1 MYLGT
6 VSGGAPAT
14 FVRTRGRFVWLSSV
28 VDGTLR
34 SGGEDWRTG
43 MQWMRTDDGEDLI
56 FHVGPRLRMGWNR
69 SAESYWIEELDVDGE
84 RLIER
89 VDWLSEGQR
98 LTDIEDLTDAAVVW
112 NAREDDDDL
121 VEWGENQVLLS
132 QLLDAQRS

>member
-1 MYLGT
+1 
-6 VSGGAPAT
+6 
-14 FVRTRGRFVWLSSV
+14 
-28 VDGTLR
+28 
-34 SGGEDWRTG
+34 